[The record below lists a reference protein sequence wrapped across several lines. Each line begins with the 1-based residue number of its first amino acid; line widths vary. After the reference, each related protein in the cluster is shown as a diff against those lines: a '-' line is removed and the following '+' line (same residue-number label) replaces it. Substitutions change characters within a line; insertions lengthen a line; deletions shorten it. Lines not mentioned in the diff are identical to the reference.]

1 MGENKTLELI
11 KTIVTA
17 VLLVSLI
24 CLCSV
29 YIFGFGKVRAAEFS
43 KSMMS
48 ALKAQSYKSEYAK
61 YFDRSYV
68 VPEFIGVCS
77 SDGRRKGMFSDTE
90 NARIETLYKSFSVY
104 FSETLGENGK
114 TSELDEDAGKR
125 SWERALSGDCVY
137 MSFRGELPRSLIYF
151 MTFPDEITENVGD
164 EFISELIIYPSGSP
178 TIMESTDINGNRI
191 TSLLYAYSVI
201 ARNRHGG
208 YYLFES
214 TSVPGSYLDVY
225 FNRDRIFS
233 YNMTGALTFDFD
245 GGDCRSGMFI
255 KTEDL
260 SAPEIFISG
269 KDITANP
276 VDISYITGAFGINYE
291 KSVRYDESDGAVS
304 YIEEGHNVKI
314 YRDGR
319 VIYTVTGDIGG
330 VSMGVRLGDYAVYD
344 YVGTAIKLIRA
355 AEIDTGE
362 ATLKLR
368 GIYKNGENVEVLFGY
383 SCNNISISMGE
394 EADLLRFEFKDGKL
408 ISAELTLL
416 TAQSTKRYSACPQ
429 KWYSDIYSIE
439 QSGEGRLVPFYTAAG
454 DDNASGSVWLFA
466 RATEVSGK

>member
-1 MGENKTLELI
+1 MSENKTLELI

-24 CLCSV
+24 CLCVV
-29 YIFGFGKVRAAEFS
+29 YIFGFGKVRSAEFS
-43 KSMMS
+43 KTMMS
-48 ALKAQSYKSEYAK
+48 ALKVQSSKNEYAK
-61 YFDRSYV
+61 YFDRSQV

-77 SDGRRKGMFSDTE
+77 SDGRRRGMFSDTE
-90 NARIETLYKSFSVY
+90 DARIETLYKSFSVY

-114 TSELDEDAGKR
+114 VSELDSAAGER

-151 MTFPDEITENVGD
+151 MTFPDEITKNVGD
-164 EFISELIIYPSGSP
+164 EFISELIIYPSGNP
-178 TIMESTDINGNRI
+178 TVTESTDINGNRI
-191 TSLLYAYSVI
+191 TALLYAYSVI

-214 TSVPGSYLDVY
+214 ASVPKSYLDVY

-233 YNMTGALTFDFD
+233 YNMTGAFSFDFD
-245 GGDCRSGMFI
+245 GGSCHSGMFI
-255 KTEDL
+255 KTEDF

-269 KDITANP
+269 RDITEDQSA
-276 VDISYITGAFGINYE
+276 ISYIAGAFGINYE

-304 YIEEGHNVKI
+304 YMEEGHNVKI

-319 VIYTVTGDIGG
+319 VIYTVTGDTGG
-330 VSMGVRLGDYAVYD
+330 VSMGVRLGDYAAYD
-344 YVGTAIKLIRA
+344 YVGTAVKLIDA
-355 AEIDTGE
+355 ANTDAGE
-362 ATLKLR
+362 ARLKLR

-383 SCNNISISMGE
+383 SCNNISLSMGE
-394 EADLLRFEFKDGKL
+394 EADLLRFEFRGGKL
-408 ISAELTLL
+408 ISAEIRLL

-439 QSGEGRLVPFYTAAG
+439 QSGEGRLVPFYTATG
-454 DDNASGSVWLFA
+454 DDKASGAEWLFA
-466 RATEVSGK
+466 CATEVSGK

>member
-1 MGENKTLELI
+1 MRENKTLELI

-17 VLLVSLI
+17 MLLVSLI

-29 YIFGFGKVRAAEFS
+29 YIFGFGKVRVAEFS
-43 KSMMS
+43 KSTMS
-48 ALKAQSYKSEYAK
+48 ALKAQSSKNEYAK

-77 SDGRRKGMFSDTE
+77 SDGRRKGMFADTE
-90 NARIETLYKSFSVY
+90 DARLETLYKSFSVY
-104 FSETLGENGK
+104 FYDTLGEKGK
-114 TSELDEDAGKR
+114 VSELDGDTGIR

-164 EFISELIIYPSGSP
+164 EFISELIIYPTGNP
-178 TIMESTDINGNRI
+178 TVTESTDINGNKV
-191 TSLLYAYSVI
+191 TSMLYAYTVI

-214 TSVPGSYLDVY
+214 SSVPRSYLDVY

-233 YNMTGALTFDFD
+233 YNMTGALAFDFG
-245 GGDCRSGMFI
+245 GGDCYSGMLV
-255 KTEDL
+255 KTEEL

-269 KDITANP
+269 KDITSNQ

-291 KSVRYDESDGAVS
+291 KSVRYNESDGAVS

-330 VSMGVRLGDYAVYD
+330 VSMGLRLGDYAVYD
-344 YVGTAIKLIRA
+344 YVGTAIKLIHA
-355 AEIDTGE
+355 ADIDTGE
-362 ATLKLR
+362 AALKLR
-368 GIYKNGENVEVLFGY
+368 GIYKNGENVEVLLGY
-383 SCNNISISMGE
+383 SCNNISLSVDGD
-394 EADLLRFEFKDGKL
+394 ADLLRFEFRDGKL

-416 TAQSTKRYSACPQ
+416 TAQSTKRYGVCPR
-429 KWYSDIYSIE
+429 KWYENIYSIE
-439 QSGEGRLVPFYTAAG
+439 QNGGGRLIPFYTASEG
-454 DDNASGSVWLFA
+454 DKASGAVWLFA
-466 RATEVSGK
+466 HAAEVSGK